1 MQTQKYA
8 DWSLGIHRLSVGNR
22 IPISGTIEVTQRCN
36 HQCAHCYVNLPIN
49 DKEARFRELTYE
61 EHCRILDEIAAAG
74 CLWVCFTGGEIFVRK
89 DFLDIYAYAKK
100 RGLLPTLFTN
110 GTLITAEIADFLVK
124 WRPFNIEITLYG
136 HTQKTYEKVTG
147 VPGSYNRCLEGI
159 HLLLVRGL
167 PLELKAMAVTL
178 NRHEIWDMKRFVEDD
193 LQLDF
198 KFDAIINPRCD
209 CSQNPLKVR
218 LTPADVVELDLK
230 DPDRVFELKKFCETF
245 GGNLPPEKA
254 EMLWQCGG
262 GQNSFAIDPYGKL
275 RMCVLSAG
283 EAYDLLRGS
292 FQEGWEQFLYQI
304 RQRKIT
310 RRTKCKACSIRS
322 MCGVCPV
329 NAELE
334 CLDAEAPVDF
344 LCRVAHLRAY
354 AFGIPIKPH
363 GECEYCEGGSRYKE
377 IMQEVKSLV
386 RTEDWGLR
394 TEN

>member
-49 DKEARFRELTYE
+49 DKEVRSRELTYE
-61 EHCRILDEIAAAG
+61 EHCRILDEITAAG

-100 RGLLPTLFTN
+100 KGLLPTLFTN

-193 LQLDF
+193 LGMEF
-198 KFDAIINPRCD
+198 KFDAMINPRCD
-209 CSQNPLKVR
+209 CSRSPLEVR
-218 LTPADVVELDLK
+218 LSPAETVELDLK
-230 DPDRVFELKKFCETF
+230 DPKRVEEWKRISEEF
-245 GGNLPPEKA
+245 GGNYHSRKDSDRI
-254 EMLWQCGG
+254 WQCGG
-262 GQNSFAIDPYGKL
+262 G
-275 RMCVLSAG
+275 
-283 EAYDLLRGS
+283 
-292 FQEGWEQFLYQI
+292 
-304 RQRKIT
+304 
-310 RRTKCKACSIRS
+310 
-322 MCGVCPV
+322 
-329 NAELE
+329 
-334 CLDAEAPVDF
+334 
-344 LCRVAHLRAY
+344 
-354 AFGIPIKPH
+354 
-363 GECEYCEGGSRYKE
+363 
-377 IMQEVKSLV
+377 
-386 RTEDWGLR
+386 
-394 TEN
+394 